1 MSIQKAAAFSCYI
14 ADALALGVHW
24 IYDQQKIRETFGRV
38 TDFVAPGTVFYHASR
53 PLGGFTHYGD
63 QTFLLLESIVENKGF
78 VLDDFF
84 QRWVPFMRG
93 YDGYMDAA
101 TRQTLERVE
110 FGEGPESSG
119 SNSHDLAGASRL
131 GPLIACYGDDEEA
144 LVAAAKAQTRMTHNN
159 AKVLAAAEFF
169 ARVVSR
175 ELRGQAPVAA
185 MREAAALDYGIPDV
199 ADWVESGLAL
209 AGEDSLAA
217 VAELGPTC
225 NVDEAF
231 PATVQLIASHENDFE
246 NGLIDCVMGG
256 GDSSARAMIAAPVLA
271 ANPRNNGMEAI
282 PSRWVEALVKKEEIL
297 RMLDA
302 LGA

>member
-1 MSIQKAAAFSCYI
+1 MRHGLW
-14 ADALALGVHW
+14 AD
-24 IYDQQKIRETFGRV
+24 
-38 TDFVAPGTVFYHASR
+38 
-53 PLGGFTHYGD
+53 
-63 QTFLLLESIVENKGF
+63 LLTTATRLFCFLESIVENKGF

-209 AGEDSLAA
+209 GRRRQAWRRSPNSA
-217 VAELGPTC
+217 P
-225 NVDEAF
+225 
-231 PATVQLIASHENDFE
+231 PA
-246 NGLIDCVMGG
+246 MW
-256 GDSSARAMIAAPVLA
+256 MK
-271 ANPRNNGMEAI
+271 
-282 PSRWVEALVKKEEIL
+282 PSRP
-297 RMLDA
+297 RCS
-302 LGA
+302 